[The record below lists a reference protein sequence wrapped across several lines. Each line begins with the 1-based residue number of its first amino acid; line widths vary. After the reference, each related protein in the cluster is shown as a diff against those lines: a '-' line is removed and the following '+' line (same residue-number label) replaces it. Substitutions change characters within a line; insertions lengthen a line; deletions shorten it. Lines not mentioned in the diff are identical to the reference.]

1 MYLVTT
7 RWEELLRHWI
17 EDTQKSGSDPFL
29 RTSRGHRGETKS
41 PHNWGRRAVPSQG
54 AGVGKRAVE
63 TDILALKEPGRTQD
77 FPAEKPQC
85 LPVRAQPLAR
95 RGGLGTAALGRPASP
110 LCARAGPRSP
120 AWGWMA
126 CSSQPIC
133 SRGWS
138 GRKPSPGMNG
148 ALFAASRAPLEAR
161 PGTTEAVCDRHG
173 NEPRALPLQRP
184 GMLASRK
191 GALAGDPLPRL

>member
-1 MYLVTT
+1 MKRHKSQEVTLSWGLQ
-7 RWEELLRHWI
+7 RPQRRNKVPS
-17 EDTQKSGSDPFL
+17 QQ
-29 RTSRGHRGETKS
+29 
-41 PHNWGRRAVPSQG
+41 GRRTVPSQG
-54 AGVGKRAVE
+54 AGVGKRALE
-63 TDILALKEPGRTQD
+63 TDILALKEPARTRD

-85 LPVRAQPLAR
+85 LPVPAQPLPC
-95 RGGLGTAALGRPASP
+95 RGGLGTAARGRPASP
-110 LCARAGPRSP
+110 LCERAGPCSP

-126 CSSQPIC
+126 CPSQPIC
-133 SRGWS
+133 GHGWS

-148 ALFAASRAPLEAR
+148 ALFAASRAPLAAR

-173 NEPRALPLQRP
+173 NEPRALPSQRP